1 MNEQILIDELQK
13 PEYSGLSDQQAADAI
28 NAKTAT
34 IRRPVLAPMIRLRA
48 MSLGMYAVVKIA
60 AEDKSLPNPPRGAAI
75 NFITLA
81 DSQDTVDLDHPDVAA
96 NAATLKQFSLASQ
109 EQIDAINSLG
119 NVVIPWTTANDLPE
133 VGIGLVINAR
143 KAIAN
148 AE

>member
-1 MNEQILIDELQK
+1 MNEQILIAELQK
-13 PEYSGLSDQQAADAI
+13 PEYSGLSDQEAADAM

-34 IRRPVLAPMIRLRA
+34 IRKPVPAPMIRLRA

-96 NAATLKQFSLASQ
+96 NAATLRQFSLASQ

-119 NVVIPWTTANDLPE
+119 NVVIPWTAANDLPE

-148 AE
+148 GE

>member
-13 PEYSGLSDQQAADAI
+13 PEYSGLSDQEAADAI

-34 IRRPVLAPMIRLRA
+34 IRRPVPAPMIRLRA

-119 NVVIPWTTANDLPE
+119 NVVIPWTAANDLPE

-143 KAIAN
+143 KVIAH

>member
-13 PEYSGLSDQQAADAI
+13 PEYSGLSDQAAADAI

-34 IRRPVLAPMIRLRA
+34 IRRPVPAPMIRLRA

-96 NAATLKQFSLASQ
+96 NAATLRQFSLASQ

-148 AE
+148 GE

>member
-1 MNEQILIDELQK
+1 MNEQILIAELQK
-13 PEYSGLSDQQAADAI
+13 PEYSGLSDQEAADAI

-34 IRRPVLAPMIRLRA
+34 IRKPVPAPMIRLRA

-96 NAATLKQFSLASQ
+96 NAATLRQFSLASQ

-143 KAIAN
+143 KVVAN
-148 AE
+148 GE

>member
-13 PEYSGLSDQQAADAI
+13 PEYAGLSDQQAADAI

-34 IRRPVLAPMIRLRA
+34 IRRPVPAPAIRIRA

-81 DSQDTVDLDHPDVAA
+81 DSQGTVDLDHPDVAA
-96 NAATLKQFSLASQ
+96 NAATLRQFSLASQ
-109 EQIDAINSLG
+109 EQIDAISSLAD
-119 NVVIPWTTANDLPE
+119 VVTPWTTANDLPD

-148 AE
+148 AQ

>member
-1 MNEQILIDELQK
+1 VNEQILIAELQK
-13 PEYSGLSDQQAADAI
+13 PEYSGLSDQEAADAI

-34 IRRPVLAPMIRLRA
+34 IRRPVPAPMIRLRA

-96 NAATLKQFSLASQ
+96 NAATLRQFSLASQ

-148 AE
+148 VE

>member
-13 PEYSGLSDQQAADAI
+13 PEYSGLSDQEAADAI

-34 IRRPVLAPMIRLRA
+34 IRRPVPAPMIRLRA

-96 NAATLKQFSLASQ
+96 NAATLRQFSLASQ

-119 NVVIPWTTANDLPE
+119 NVVIPWTAANDLPE

-148 AE
+148 GE

>member
-13 PEYSGLSDQQAADAI
+13 PEYSGLSDQEAADAI

-34 IRRPVLAPMIRLRA
+34 IRRPVPAPMIRLRA

-96 NAATLKQFSLASQ
+96 NAATLRQFSLASQ

-119 NVVIPWTTANDLPE
+119 NVVIPWTAANDLPE

-148 AE
+148 VE